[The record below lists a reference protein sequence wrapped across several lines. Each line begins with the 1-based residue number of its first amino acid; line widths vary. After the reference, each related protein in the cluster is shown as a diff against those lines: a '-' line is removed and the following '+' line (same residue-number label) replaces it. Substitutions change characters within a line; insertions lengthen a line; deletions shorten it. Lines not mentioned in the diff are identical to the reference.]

1 MIVKLNDLMFEKYKL
16 FIKKTALYLV
26 VLIPLVGFF
35 YYSVMISRSIECTNG
50 EVVDIPKGASLSYVV
65 NEVRECE
72 CFPNPSFF
80 KYAVI
85 LNNKQKKIRPGYY
98 QLSEVKSVSDFIDLI
113 TSPIREMKNI
123 TILEGWSLDEIKREF
138 YTIFEI
144 DTLIFHDLC
153 HNENFISSLGI
164 KAVSL
169 EGYLYPDT
177 YSFSADLPMSST
189 KEVDVIITLV
199 SEFKEKFSEAINSK
213 EISYSMHEIVTLA
226 SIIQGECV
234 YSDEMYTVSSVYN
247 NRLNKG
253 WKLQA
258 DPTIQY
264 IIPGKNKRLYNKDYF
279 RHDSPYN
286 TYLYKGLPPGPINSP
301 GIHAIKAAAYPEK
314 TDYMFFVAK
323 GNNRHHFSKTE
334 REHINAKNKFLK
346 KVW

>member
-1 MIVKLNDLMFEKYKL
+1 MFEKYKL
-16 FIKKTALYLV
+16 FIKKITLYLL

-35 YYSVMISRSIECTNG
+35 YYSTMISKPIECINN
-50 EVVDIPKGASLSYVV
+50 EVIDVPKGASLSYVV
-65 NEVRECE
+65 NQVKECD

-85 LNNKQKKIRPGYY
+85 LSNKQKKIKPGYY
-98 QLSEVKSVSDFIDLI
+98 KLAEVKTVSEFIDLI
-113 TSPIREMKNI
+113 TSPVREMKKI
-123 TILEGWSLDEIKREF
+123 TILEGWDLNQIKRKF
-138 YTIFEI
+138 YDVFEI
-144 DTLIFHDLC
+144 DTLKFHDLC
-153 HNENFISSLGI
+153 HNENFISSFGI
-164 KAVSL
+164 NATSL

-177 YSFSADLPMSST
+177 YSFSVDLPMSST

-199 SEFKEKFSEAINSK
+199 SEFKEKYSKAIDSK
-213 EISYSMHEIVTLA
+213 DISYSMHEIVTLA

-234 YSDEMYTVSSVYN
+234 YPDEMYTVSSVYN

-264 IIPGKNKRLYNKDYF
+264 IIPGKNKRLYNKDYV

-286 TYLYKGLPPGPINSP
+286 TYLHDGLPPGPINSP
-301 GIHAIKAAAYPEK
+301 GIDAIKAAAYPKK

-323 GNNRHHFSKTE
+323 GDNRHHFTKTE